1 MEKTGIFDPKSLLQ
15 IIIDENNLR
24 VRNKNRKNIYR
35 NNLKKITTKKDL
47 MNYLVNRIKKEKDI
61 DLSNNNNF

>member
-24 VRNKNRKNIYR
+24 VRNKNRKKYI
-35 NNLKKITTKKDL
+35 
-47 MNYLVNRIKKEKDI
+47 
-61 DLSNNNNF
+61 